1 MRRRIQEGTFVS
13 AGKRPEAGLLWTIR
27 VMLRRPG
34 GAAPDPQAPPP
45 ADVAVAESA
54 IEPFAMA
61 LMSFET
67 DGGRAWTVEGLC
79 EERPHRARLRAALRR
94 AGLDGAPLEV
104 APLAPRDW
112 VLDAQRSLPPL
123 RIGRFFVHGSHV
135 AGPPPR
141 SVPLL
146 IDPGLAFGTGHHET
160 TRGCLLMLDALARE
174 RAFARPLDL
183 GCGSGILA
191 LAMARL
197 WGRPV
202 VAADNDPAAVA
213 VARENARLNGV
224 ARLVRVLR
232 SEGLSAAGVRR
243 AGPFDIVTANILA
256 DPLVRLAPALVRH
269 LAPRGVVVLSGLL
282 RRQERAVLAAYA
294 AQGLAPLRRRR
305 LGQWSVLALARPP
318 RR

>member
-1 MRRRIQEGTFVS
+1 M
-13 AGKRPEAGLLWTIR
+13 LWTVR
-27 VMLRRPG
+27 VTLPGRPG
-34 GAAPDPQAPPP
+34 PVADPQAPPP
-45 ADVAVAESA
+45 AEVAVAEAA
-54 IEPFAMA
+54 IEPFATA
-61 LMSFET
+61 LMSFEAE
-67 DGGRAWTVEGLC
+67 GGRAWTVEGLC
-79 EERPHRARLRAALRR
+79 EERPYRARLRAALRQ
-94 AGLDGAPLEV
+94 AGLGGAPLEI

-112 VLDAQRSLPPL
+112 VVEAQKSLPPL

-135 AGPPPR
+135 ETPPPR
-141 SVPLL
+141 GAVPLL
-146 IDPGLAFGTGHHET
+146 VDPGLAFGTGHHET

-174 RAFARPLDL
+174 RAFRRPLDL

-202 VAADNDPAAVA
+202 VAADNDPKAVA

-224 ARLVRVLR
+224 GRLVRVLR
-232 SEGLSAAGVRR
+232 SDGFAAPALRR
-243 AGPFDIVTANILA
+243 AGPFDVVTANILA
-256 DPLVRLAPALVRH
+256 DPLIGLAPALARH

-294 AQGLAPLRRRR
+294 AQGLALVRRRR
-305 LGQWSVLALARPP
+305 LGPWSVLALAGPS